1 MLDVLNSDY
10 VRTAQA
16 KGLSQSRVI
25 FRHAFRNALIPVV
38 TVASLNIGAAFT
50 GAIITERV
58 FGWNGMG
65 TLIVKAV
72 QNVEPWM
79 VLGWLV
85 VTAIFIILFN
95 LIADILYA
103 YLDPRIR
110 LD

>member
-1 MLDVLNSDY
+1 
-10 VRTAQA
+10 
-16 KGLSQSRVI
+16 
-25 FRHAFRNALIPVV
+25 
-38 TVASLNIGAAFT
+38 LNIGAVFS

-58 FGWNGMG
+58 FNWQGMG
-65 TLIVKAV
+65 TLIVAAV
-72 QNVEPWM
+72 TQIEPWM